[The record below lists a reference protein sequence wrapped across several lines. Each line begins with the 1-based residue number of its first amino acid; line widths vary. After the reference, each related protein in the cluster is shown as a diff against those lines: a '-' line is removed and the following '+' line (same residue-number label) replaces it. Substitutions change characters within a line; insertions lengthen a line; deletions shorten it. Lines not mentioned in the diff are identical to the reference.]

1 MTTKATVDAPTA
13 EGRARPGRQRS
24 EAADQAILAATL
36 DVLAAVGY
44 GGLTMAAVIARSGVS
59 SATLYRRWP
68 TKQEL
73 VAAALASLHP
83 AVVDVDTGT
92 LEGDIT
98 AFVKSVAQ
106 SMTPQRDELRQ
117 DVAVA
122 LSANPDFRAAINE
135 KFVVPRVLVLGH
147 VLDRART
154 RGELGRGEPG
164 RRLTAEAAA
173 SFVIGPLHHRVYA
186 MDLSATPSF
195 QKGVVVAALAALRA
209 LAPPD
214 RA

>member
-1 MTTKATVDAPTA
+1 MAADVASATA
-13 EGRARPGRQRS
+13 RNRPGRHRS

-36 DVLAAVGY
+36 DVLAAEGY

-73 VAAALASLHP
+73 VAAAMASLHP
-83 AVVDVDTGT
+83 AVVDVDTGS

-98 AFVKSVAQ
+98 AFVRSLAG
-106 SMTPQRDELRQ
+106 SLTPKRDDLSQ

-122 LSANPDFRAAINE
+122 LSRHPEFRAAVNE

-147 VLDRART
+147 VLDRARN

-164 RRLTAEAAA
+164 RRLTAEAAT
-173 SFVIGPLHHRVYA
+173 SFVIGPLHHRVYVMGRA
-186 MDLSATPSF
+186 ASPAF
-195 QKGVVVAALAALRA
+195 QKGVVTAAVASLRA

-214 RA
+214 